1 MELSIIGILYCRDHV
16 MAVYLENYYD
26 QPQIQLLEWSITVLC
41 SFRYYNDQSLL
52 VVQFRILV

>member
-52 VVQFRILV
+52 V